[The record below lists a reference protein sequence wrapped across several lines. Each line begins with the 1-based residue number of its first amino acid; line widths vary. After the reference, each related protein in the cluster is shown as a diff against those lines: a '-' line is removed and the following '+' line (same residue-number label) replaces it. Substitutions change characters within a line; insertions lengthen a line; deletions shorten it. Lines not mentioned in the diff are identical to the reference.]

1 MKHLETNNITCSEQF
16 GLRNEHSCESQL
28 LVAINFS
35 LCSPEQ
41 ITSRFWYSGLLKS
54 FEKALHTRLI

>member
-28 LVAINFS
+28 LVAINVFPM
-35 LCSPEQ
+35 L
-41 ITSRFWYSGLLKS
+41 SRTNYK
-54 FEKALHTRLI
+54 